1 MINITNQMTCKSF
14 WVHEYLFIG
23 TKHIQKHYSK
33 ITYVINLVSTD
44 IQFHNLLHINMCRR
58 YFYHASFICHWWQ
71 KNYSNMKSN
80 NRQKKSVIIM
90 DCFVIL
96 RTSSGSLMNIIMRLK
111 SERVDKMQHLCL
123 RRKLLYLHFFS
134 FDVST

>member
-23 TKHIQKHYSK
+23 TK
-33 ITYVINLVSTD
+33 YVINLVSTD

-123 RRKLLYLHFFS
+123 RRKLLYLHFSPSMFLLKPKNEKIK
-134 FDVST
+134 